1 MSSTILTVCRK
12 EVIEN
17 SRDRRTLFSTL
28 LFGPLFGPALFAIMI
43 NVIISQALS
52 GAEEDITLP
61 IVGQEHAPNLV
72 DFLRR
77 RGVEASADLES
88 LEEATAAVREGE
100 HEIVL
105 VISPEFP
112 ANFRAGGDARVT
124 LVFDPSQ
131 TRLNLSTRRVRGLL
145 NAYSRQLAFMR
156 LQARGISPLLLRPI
170 TIDEFD
176 LSTATGRSALLLGM
190 LTYLLLFATLMGGFH
205 LAIDSTAGERER
217 GSLEPL
223 LTTPVARAGLLLGKM
238 AATMCY
244 MMLSLTLT
252 VAGFT
257 VALYFAPLEQMGMSS
272 NFGPLVALKIIL
284 ILTPFVPLGA
294 ALMTLVASFTKSYKE
309 AQTYLGLVLLVPTL
323 PLIIATFL
331 NIRPDLSLMWIP
343 SLSQHLLIIELI
355 KAEPLNLG
363 YLGVSTTSTLLFG
376 ALLAWLA
383 IRLYD
388 RERLLRQ

>member
-52 GAEEDITLP
+52 GVEKDITLP

-223 LTTPVARAGLLLGKM
+223 LTTPVARADLLLGKM

-284 ILTPFVPLGA
+284 ILAPFVPLGA

-331 NIRPDLSLMWIP
+331 NTRPDLSLMWIP

>member
-156 LQARGISPLLLRPI
+156 LQARGINPLLIRPI
-170 TIDEFD
+170 TIDDFD
-176 LSTATGRSALLLGM
+176 ISTATGRSALLLGM

-223 LTTPVARAGLLLGKM
+223 LTTPVARADLLLGKM

-284 ILTPFVPLGA
+284 ILAPFVPLGA

-309 AQTYLGLVLLVPTL
+309 AQTYLGFVLLVPTL

-331 NIRPDLSLMWIP
+331 NTRPDLSLMWIP

-388 RERLLRQ
+388 RERLLR

>member
-12 EVIEN
+12 EVVEN

-43 NVIISQALS
+43 NVMISQALS

-124 LVFDPSQ
+124 LIFDPSQ

-176 LSTATGRSALLLGM
+176 LSTATGRSVILLGM

-223 LTTPVARAGLLLGKM
+223 LTTPVARADLLLGKM
-238 AATMCY
+238 AATSCY

-272 NFGPLVALKIIL
+272 NFGLLVALKIIL
-284 ILTPFVPLGA
+284 ILAPFVPLGA

-363 YLGVSTTSTLLFG
+363 YLGVSTTSTLLLG

>member
-43 NVIISQALS
+43 NVMISQALS

-156 LQARGISPLLLRPI
+156 LQARGINPLLIRPI

-223 LTTPVARAGLLLGKM
+223 LTTPVARADLLLGKM

-284 ILTPFVPLGA
+284 ILAPFVPLGA

-309 AQTYLGLVLLVPTL
+309 AQTYLGFVLLVPTL

-331 NIRPDLSLMWIP
+331 NTRPDLSLMWIP

>member
-145 NAYSRQLAFMR
+145 NAYSRRHAFMR
-156 LQARGISPLLLRPI
+156 LQARGINPLLIRPI
-170 TIDEFD
+170 TIDDFD

-223 LTTPVARAGLLLGKM
+223 LTTPVARADLLLGKM

-284 ILTPFVPLGA
+284 ILAPVVPLGA

-309 AQTYLGLVLLVPTL
+309 AQTYLGFVLLVPTL

-331 NIRPDLSLMWIP
+331 NTRPDLSLMWIP

-363 YLGVSTTSTLLFG
+363 YLGVSTMSTLLFG

>member
-156 LQARGISPLLLRPI
+156 LQARGINPLLIRPI
-170 TIDEFD
+170 TIDDFD
-176 LSTATGRSALLLGM
+176 ISTATGRSALLLGM

-223 LTTPVARAGLLLGKM
+223 LTTPVARADLLLGKM

-284 ILTPFVPLGA
+284 ILAPFVPLGA

-331 NIRPDLSLMWIP
+331 NTRPDLSLMWIP

>member
-43 NVIISQALS
+43 NVMISQALS

-72 DFLRR
+72 AFLRR

-176 LSTATGRSALLLGM
+176 LSTATGRSVILLGM

-223 LTTPVARAGLLLGKM
+223 LTTPVARADLLLGKM

>member
-1 MSSTILTVCRK
+1 
-12 EVIEN
+12 
-17 SRDRRTLFSTL
+17 
-28 LFGPLFGPALFAIMI
+28 
-43 NVIISQALS
+43 
-52 GAEEDITLP
+52 
-61 IVGQEHAPNLV
+61 
-72 DFLRR
+72 
-77 RGVEASADLES
+77 
-88 LEEATAAVREGE
+88 
-100 HEIVL
+100 
-105 VISPEFP
+105 
-112 ANFRAGGDARVT
+112 
-124 LVFDPSQ
+124 
-131 TRLNLSTRRVRGLL
+131 
-145 NAYSRQLAFMR
+145 
-156 LQARGISPLLLRPI
+156 
-170 TIDEFD
+170 
-176 LSTATGRSALLLGM
+176 
-190 LTYLLLFATLMGGFH
+190 
-205 LAIDSTAGERER
+205 
-217 GSLEPL
+217 
-223 LTTPVARAGLLLGKM
+223 
-238 AATMCY
+238 
-244 MMLSLTLT
+244 LTLT

-284 ILTPFVPLGA
+284 ILAPFVPLGA

-331 NIRPDLSLMWIP
+331 NTRPDLSLMWIP

>member
-43 NVIISQALS
+43 NVMISQALS

-72 DFLRR
+72 NFLRR

-176 LSTATGRSALLLGM
+176 LSTATGRSVILLGM

-223 LTTPVARAGLLLGKM
+223 LTTPVARADLLLGKM

>member
-12 EVIEN
+12 EVVEN

-43 NVIISQALS
+43 NVMISQALS

-156 LQARGISPLLLRPI
+156 LQARGISPLLIRPI

-176 LSTATGRSALLLGM
+176 ISTATGRSALLLGV

-223 LTTPVARAGLLLGKM
+223 LTTPVARADLLLGKM

-284 ILTPFVPLGA
+284 ILAPFVPLGA

-343 SLSQHLLIIELI
+343 SLSQHLLINELI

-363 YLGVSTTSTLLFG
+363 YLGVSITSTLLLG

>member
-43 NVIISQALS
+43 NVMISQALS

-156 LQARGISPLLLRPI
+156 LQARGINPLLIRPI
-170 TIDEFD
+170 TIDDFD

-223 LTTPVARAGLLLGKM
+223 LTTPVARADLLLGKM

-284 ILTPFVPLGA
+284 ILAPFVPLGA

-309 AQTYLGLVLLVPTL
+309 AQTYLGFVLLVPTL

-331 NIRPDLSLMWIP
+331 NTRPDLSLMWIP

>member
-1 MSSTILTVCRK
+1 MNSTILTVCRK

-156 LQARGISPLLLRPI
+156 LQARGINPLLIRPI
-170 TIDEFD
+170 TIDDFD

-223 LTTPVARAGLLLGKM
+223 LTTPVARADLLLGKM

-284 ILTPFVPLGA
+284 ILAPFVPLGA

-309 AQTYLGLVLLVPTL
+309 AQTYLGFVLLVPTL

-331 NIRPDLSLMWIP
+331 NTRPDLSLMWIP

>member
-156 LQARGISPLLLRPI
+156 LQARGINPLLIRPI
-170 TIDEFD
+170 TIDDFD

-223 LTTPVARAGLLLGKM
+223 LTTPVARADLLLGKM

-331 NIRPDLSLMWIP
+331 NTRPDLSLMWIP

>member
-145 NAYSRQLAFMR
+145 NAYSRRHAFMR
-156 LQARGISPLLLRPI
+156 LQARGINPLLIRPI
-170 TIDEFD
+170 TIDDFD
-176 LSTATGRSALLLGM
+176 ISTATGRSALLLGM

-223 LTTPVARAGLLLGKM
+223 LTTPVARADLLLGKM

-284 ILTPFVPLGA
+284 ILAPVVPLGA

-309 AQTYLGLVLLVPTL
+309 AQTYLGFVLLVPTL

-331 NIRPDLSLMWIP
+331 NTRPDLSLMWIP

-363 YLGVSTTSTLLFG
+363 YLGVSTMSTLLFG

>member
-156 LQARGISPLLLRPI
+156 LQARGINPLLIRPI
-170 TIDEFD
+170 TIDDFD

-223 LTTPVARAGLLLGKM
+223 LTTPVARADLLLGKM

-272 NFGPLVALKIIL
+272 NFSPLVALKIIL
-284 ILTPFVPLGA
+284 ILAPFVPLGA

-309 AQTYLGLVLLVPTL
+309 AQTYLGFVLLVPTL

-331 NIRPDLSLMWIP
+331 NTRPDLSLMWIP

>member
-1 MSSTILTVCRK
+1 MSSAILTVCRK
-12 EVIEN
+12 EVLEN

-43 NVIISQALS
+43 NVMISQALS

-72 DFLRR
+72 NFLRR

-176 LSTATGRSALLLGM
+176 LSTATGRSVILLGM

>member
-176 LSTATGRSALLLGM
+176 LSTATGRSVILLGM

-223 LTTPVARAGLLLGKM
+223 LTTPVARADLLLGKM

-331 NIRPDLSLMWIP
+331 NTRPDLSLMWIP

>member
-77 RGVEASADLES
+77 RGVEGSADLES
-88 LEEATAAVREGE
+88 LEEATTAVREGE

-156 LQARGISPLLLRPI
+156 LQARGINPLLIRPI
-170 TIDEFD
+170 TIDDFD
-176 LSTATGRSALLLGM
+176 ISTATGRSALLLGM

-223 LTTPVARAGLLLGKM
+223 LTTPVARADLLLGKM

-284 ILTPFVPLGA
+284 ILAPFVPLGA

-331 NIRPDLSLMWIP
+331 NTRPDLSLMWIP

-388 RERLLRQ
+388 RERLLR